1 MAIIKYPYELS
12 VWKEELTG
20 EGTKKEEKVMII
32 GAHDMNYDGRAT
44 AIKLVRKINGTNTL
58 TFQMPNKFFDS
69 EVGDFIENPFFD
81 QVFPERKLKLYYKK
95 KWYEFYV
102 KTVKDDKKH
111 TSLMRTYTCSDS
123 FIDELA
129 RNGYGITFD
138 EELYNNVEEIG
149 TFSEQIL
156 EDSIWLYKPEYN
168 WGDFTEYT
176 EDKLFKVPTSQFVAL
191 NCYKLSFSCAGASS
205 SDIINKSN
213 NKTRKM
219 EMGDDLARQ
228 KGIFWDSYDGVNL
241 LKNTSVNLKNSYNYI
256 YIPYSSLN
264 FCYVNISGKQNGI
277 IADNSIIPDRAATEV
292 PYLYGNN
299 YALAPNSVNPNTLIQ
314 FIAFD
319 EDEKIEID
327 EAGLIT
333 DKDHHYFMTLE
344 QWNNNISNNLWYI
357 FEDTRYVNTTFES
370 SNDNVEMN
378 YTYKY
383 IAETS
388 SNGYVRSL
396 GNKIITYEGYLGE
409 INDFGTIK
417 GKKISIADR
426 TEMNISKEIDSFVTV
441 YNNKLSDKISGD
453 ITYKNLLTSDE
464 GWMDSDIEYRICSR
478 QSTRQ
483 ILPELARN
491 YIQNGTNIQS
501 TEGWDSMIVHPTT
514 DIELSKPM
522 VKFWKKDTDIT
533 TDDGKTATIPEQK
546 GSYLYLN
553 TPDTSASCSVSL
565 VKFIGTDSNHELLDK
580 IAKSYTDRWGAKGTD
595 GWIMQSQTYIRQ
607 GGYFYYITYSGSET
621 LRGYFVPN
629 YIYSITSE
637 TEAIRMLTKGLFSTE
652 DPAQLR
658 LVLDAKTEDSQNSIR
673 DPSLFS
679 FTNVEDSVAM
689 VLLNRVNK
697 KETSISF
704 NSQEAEAAQS
714 LINFGPVGQ
723 EKTIEKN
730 KIYCIGLDLVSLG
743 WTPQSLYIEIGTGGL
758 NPYNNYIL
766 TGDTIK
772 IYDNQFVKGN
782 TSADTFNI
790 LVPQGSTSFWDDLP
804 RENQS
809 QFSVYGA
816 YDSTGSDAPKKT
828 EEMKT
833 TERYLL
839 FKSNITIENPYVVI
853 KSKKPFLL
861 KSFYLFEAYTKGRDQ
876 FSTATYK
883 YSGRE
888 LLGNEQPTGS
898 VSWEKG
904 INENYSYSLPWTA
917 SQIKERIIF
926 DTDIMPGDSYSYNQY
941 FVQQLY
947 TLENN
952 KEDRTVKDTFL
963 VKSYLSNPNYNL
975 TYLLD
980 SKKYTDSDYEVHT
993 NYLDLSR
1000 CPYFISNKTIGESDC
1015 SYCSGSICYYQKFG
1029 YCPYLFTSE
1038 KHCRRVR
1045 TLKGEKSNR
1054 FNLLQEVSKSFECY
1068 PVFNVEYK
1076 DESGHIQTD
1085 SNGVM
1090 QKNIYF
1096 ITEKGVDKSIGF
1108 RYEKNLSNISRSIV
1122 SDKIVTKLYV
1132 ADVDSEYSKTG
1143 LCSIKTAEDNPSK
1156 DSYIIDFSYYIAKGM
1171 MSQNTID
1178 RDLYGINDKGLQG
1191 YLKRIGYFN
1200 SLYDSLSNKIIN
1212 LQSSSYNDL
1221 EAHIAVNIEGIVE
1234 AQGKM
1239 REYELEIAKYDSMKE
1254 SSIYA
1259 SYVSKYCE
1267 QEGILSQLI
1276 IDTFFTDGVGM
1287 RTIIA
1292 IDGSEKTLSKYD
1304 FNTNLSSARQW
1315 LNQFSDTSLETLFK
1329 YWKERHNY
1337 TYGLMGQYN
1346 KEFKQI
1352 ETWKKERAKYLG
1364 EIKNI
1369 SLAFFRKYEPYLKE
1383 GTWSDTNYITD
1394 NAYYHGALDVA
1405 AQGAI
1410 PKVQYTISVI
1420 DLSPKE
1426 GEEYSFDLADSTY
1439 VEDVSLLGTNKY
1451 TGLPNHLKVLI
1462 SEISEDLDNPTKNS
1476 IKVQDFTSQFEDLF
1490 SQVTASIQNLTFNE
1504 NIYRRAK
1511 NFNSLHNIEKN
1522 SLQGTLDNNNI
1533 TLVDKNQQNVVID
1546 ETGQSGADIN
1556 NRASKY
1562 KLTGQG
1568 LYFSSNGGQSW
1579 SAGVS
1584 PGGGINKDY
1593 IKTDTLQSEQ
1603 LTIGNNKTTYG
1614 MLNGDG
1620 LTVYPS
1626 GTTETSANGFLYG
1639 GEKIQRKDS
1648 AGNQLLLIGS
1658 DTSDSTNQSIDISN
1672 LTSVVLEMISGN
1684 FNIKNSSNSLFNVD
1698 SNGNVTIKGGLS
1710 LGGTMTFTSVTKFNI
1725 GSYSIAIGGAHQ
1737 EQVGIATVVND
1748 VVNIG
1753 SGGIFALRLFSITK
1767 GTANIFTV
1775 LVNGI
1780 YKGGTIN
1787 IYPNTDYWNISG
1799 GTQL

>member
-1 MAIIKYPYELS
+1 MAIQKHPYELS

-69 EVGDFIENPFFD
+69 KVGDFIENPFFD

-176 EDKLFKVPTSQFVAL
+176 EDKLFKVPTSQFMTL

-205 SDIINKSN
+205 SDIINKSTG
-213 NKTRKM
+213 KTRKM

-228 KGIFWDSYDGVNL
+228 KGIFWDSYDGVNP
-241 LKNTSVNLKNSYNYI
+241 LKSTLVNLKGSYNYI

-277 IADNSIIPDRAATEV
+277 ITDNSIIPDRAATEV

-319 EDEKIEID
+319 EDEKVEID

-388 SNGYVRSL
+388 SSGYVRSL
-396 GNKIITYEGYLGE
+396 GNKIIAYEGYLGE
-409 INDFGTIK
+409 INDFDTIK
-417 GKKISIADR
+417 GKKISITDR

-464 GWMDSDIEYRICSR
+464 DWMDSDIEYRICSR

-501 TEGWDSMIVHPTT
+501 TEGWDSMVVHPTT

-522 VKFWKKDTDIT
+522 VKFWKENTNIT
-533 TDDGKTATIPEQK
+533 TGDGKTATVPEQK

-553 TPDTSASCSVSL
+553 TPDTSASCSVLL
-565 VKFIGTDSNHELLDK
+565 VKFIGTDSDHKLLNK
-580 IAKSYTDRWGAKGTD
+580 IAKSYTDRWGAIDTNE
-595 GWIMQSQTYIRQ
+595 WLAQSQDYIRQ

-621 LRGYFVPN
+621 LRGYFVPK
-629 YIYSITSE
+629 IGHPITIES
-637 TEAIRMLTKGLFSTE
+637 EAIGILTKGLSLDE
-652 DPAQLR
+652 NPAQLR
-658 LVLDAKTEDSQNSIR
+658 LALNAKTEDSQNSIR
-673 DPSLFS
+673 TSSSFS
-679 FTNVEDSVAM
+679 FTEVNDSIAI

-704 NSQEAEAAQS
+704 NSQEAAAAQS

-730 KIYCIGLDLVSLG
+730 KIYCIGLDLVSYG
-743 WTPQSLYIEIGTGGL
+743 WRPQSLYIEIGSGGL
-758 NPYNNYIL
+758 NSYNNYIL

-772 IYDNQFVKGN
+772 IYDKQFVPGN
-782 TSADTFNI
+782 TAADTFNV
-790 LVPQGSTSFWDDLP
+790 LTTQGGKSFWDDLP
-804 RENQS
+804 KENQS
-809 QFSVYGA
+809 QFYVYGV
-816 YDSTGSDAPKKT
+816 YDNTESGAPVKI
-828 EEMKT
+828 EVMKT

-861 KSFYLFEAYTKGRDQ
+861 KSLYLFEAYTKGRDQ

-898 VSWEKG
+898 TSWEDG
-904 INENYSYSLPWTA
+904 INNNYTYSLPWTA

-947 TLENN
+947 TLENDKKN
-952 KEDRTVKDTFL
+952 RTIKDTFL

-993 NYLDLSR
+993 NYLDLNR

-1015 SYCSGSICYYQKFG
+1015 NYCSGSICYYQKFG

-1068 PVFNVEYK
+1068 PVFNVEYE
-1076 DESGHIQTD
+1076 DEGGHIKTD
-1085 SNGVM
+1085 SNNVM
-1090 QKNIYF
+1090 QKSVYF
-1096 ITEKGVDKSIGF
+1096 ITEKGVDKPVGF

-1156 DSYIIDFSYYIAKGM
+1156 DSYIIDFSYYVAKGM
-1171 MSQNTID
+1171 MSQDTIN
-1178 RDLYGINDKGLQG
+1178 RDLYGTNDKGLQG

-1221 EAHIAVNIEGIVE
+1221 EAHVTVNIEGIVE

-1239 REYELEIAKYDSMKE
+1239 REYELEIAKYSSMKE

-1276 IDTFFTDGVGM
+1276 IDTFFTDGVSM
-1287 RTIIA
+1287 KTIIT

-1304 FNTNLSSARQW
+1304 FNTNLSSAREW

-1329 YWKERHNY
+1329 YWKERHSY

-1352 ETWKKERAKYLG
+1352 ETWKKERAKYLE
-1364 EIKNI
+1364 EIKSI

-1420 DLSPKE
+1420 DLSPIE
-1426 GEEYSFDLADSTY
+1426 GDDYSFDLADSTY
-1439 VEDVSLLGTNKY
+1439 VEDISLWGNNKY

-1476 IKVQDFTSQFEDLF
+1476 IKVQDFTTQFEDLF

-1511 NFNSLHNIEKN
+1511 NFNSLHNIEKS

-1626 GTTETSANGFLYG
+1626 GTTEASANGFLYG

-1658 DTSDSTNQSIDISN
+1658 DTSGSTNQSIDISN
-1672 LTSVVLEMISGN
+1672 LTSVVLEMLSGN

-1698 SNGNVTIKGGLS
+1698 NNGNVTIKGGLN
-1710 LGGTMTFTSVTKFNI
+1710 LGGSMSFNSVTKFNI
-1725 GSYSIAIGGAHQ
+1725 GDYFIAIGGVHQ
-1737 EQVGIATVVND
+1737 EQVGTATVVND

-1767 GTANIFTV
+1767 GTTNIFTV